1 MSIFK
6 FQPISETIIPVMS
19 SATTANTQK
28 QTKSTKDAVK
38 KWKPAEVERWLD
50 DNNLPK
56 YVM

>member
-1 MSIFK
+1 
-6 FQPISETIIPVMS
+6 MS

-38 KWKPAEVERWLD
+38 KWKPKEVERWLD
-50 DNNLPK
+50 DNNLPR